1 MCLCIWIVI
10 WVHLL
15 SVWTTSF
22 SIACK
27 ECLLGTDSLS
37 YCLSYNTFISLLFL
51 KDSFAEY
58 KIMGSSS
65 FFQHLEYV
73 IPLSLAFIISDEKS
87 AVSLT
92 GIPLYIKRHLSL
104 PAFKIFFFSLVFGIF
119 TICQMW
125 ISFYL
130 FSLEFVECLG
140 CVNSCF
146 SSYLKKFSD
155 IISSNNGGKRN
166 LFFSPFSFSSPFQA
180 SCWGA

>member
-1 MCLCIWIVI
+1 MCIWIVI
-10 WVHLL
+10 WGHLL

-22 SIACK
+22 SISCK
-27 ECLLGTDSLS
+27 ECLLETYSLS

-58 KIMGSSS
+58 KIIGSSS

-87 AVSLT
+87 AVNLT
-92 GIPLYIKRHLSL
+92 GIPLYIKRHFSL
-104 PAFKIFFFSLVFGIF
+104 TAFKIFLFSLVFSIF

-130 FSLEFVECLG
+130 FYLEFVECLG

-146 SSYLKKFSD
+146 SSYLGSFQVLFLH
-155 IISSNNGGKRN
+155 IMGEKRN
-166 LFFSPFSFSSPFQA
+166 LFFGPFFFSSPFHA
-180 SCWGA
+180 LCWGA